1 MRKLGGRPWIVGL
14 MAGRRS
20 PENTDR
26 IDPGSL
32 AIEGGA
38 GRGLQLTLP
47 VPGRPAPVEVVMSR
61 GIARLRG
68 DEALALLDASPDA
81 IIGLDA
87 YARVVLANAVAELT
101 FGEQRSALVGAG
113 ADDLIPHLAR
123 AVTSLRMRIEAGDV
137 VPGPAGAGTELA
149 GVRADGARFPA
160 TVWLTPVRAGRRML
174 IAATVRDLTPQ
185 RTADART
192 RRQNAELSRARQ
204 QAEHG
209 SEQMAALLRAIGER
223 VIILADASGT
233 ITAVNRAAERLL
245 GYTAAELIGQST
257 TKLSDPDE
265 LAAVAQELGIDP
277 TIDPLLELTRSGL
290 PNTQDWS
297 YVTDRGE
304 RRPVSLRITAIGN
317 RSDPSGFVCV
327 AEDRSFA
334 WSPVG
339 SGAGT
344 TDRLL
349 LDLDDAETRSLRWQ
363 VGGSRYARRG

>member
-1 MRKLGGRPWIVGL
+1 MRKLGGRPWI
-14 MAGRRS
+14 A
-20 PENTDR
+20 
-26 IDPGSL
+26 
-32 AIEGGA
+32 
-38 GRGLQLTLP
+38 GLQLALP
-47 VPGRPAPVEVVMSR
+47 VRAAVAEPLTGSVASSRRAPDPAAVSR
-61 GIARLRG
+61 AVARLRT

-87 YARVVLANAVAELT
+87 YARVVFANAVAERT
-101 FGEQRSALVGAG
+101 FGERRSALVGAG

-149 GVRADGARFPA
+149 GVRADGSRFPA

-185 RTADART
+185 RTADARA
-192 RRQNAELSRARQ
+192 RRQNAELSRVRQ
-204 QAEHG
+204 QAEHSG
-209 SEQMAALLRAIGER
+209 EQVAAVLRAIGER

-233 ITAVNRAAERLL
+233 ITAFNRAAERLL
-245 GYTAAELIGQST
+245 GYTAAEMIGQPT

-265 LAAVAQELGIDP
+265 LAAVAQELGLDP

-290 PNTQDWS
+290 PNAQDWS
-297 YVTDRGE
+297 YVTNRGE

-317 RSDPSGFVCV
+317 RTDPSGFVCV

-334 WSPVG
+334 WSPIG

-363 VGGSRYARRG
+363 VGGSRYARRS

>member
-1 MRKLGGRPWIVGL
+1 MRKLGGRPWI
-14 MAGRRS
+14 A
-20 PENTDR
+20 
-26 IDPGSL
+26 
-32 AIEGGA
+32 
-38 GRGLQLTLP
+38 GLQLTLP
-47 VPGRPAPVEVVMSR
+47 VRTAAAEPLTGSVTPSRRAPAPAVVSR
-61 GIARLRG
+61 GMARLRA

-87 YARVVLANAVAELT
+87 YARVVFLNAVAERT
-101 FGEQRSALVGAG
+101 FGEQRNALVGAG

-123 AVTSLRMRIEAGDV
+123 AVTSLRMRLEAGDV

-149 GVRADGARFPA
+149 GVRADGSRFPA

-185 RTADART
+185 RTADAQA
-192 RRQNAELSRARQ
+192 RRQNAELSRVRQ
-204 QAEHG
+204 QAEHSG
-209 SEQMAALLRAIGER
+209 EQVAAVLRAIGER

-233 ITAVNRAAERLL
+233 ITAFNRAAERLL
-245 GYTAAELIGQST
+245 GYTAAEMIGQPT

-265 LAAVAQELGIDP
+265 LAAVAGELGLDP

-297 YVTDRGE
+297 YVTNRGE

-317 RSDPSGFVCV
+317 RTDPSGFVCV

-363 VGGSRYARRG
+363 VGGSRYARRS